1 MVEQLKD
8 YTENMKLSVSSLII
22 LNQPPESKTVLA
34 GLKVLV
40 VESDHDTQ
48 VLHQSFLECH
58 GITVVTASSVAQ
70 ALSLVPIHSP
80 QVVVSSLRLDG
91 EDSYSLMR
99 QIQDLGIGQ
108 SKSQTKLDNL
118 NSSIMPVGI
127 AIDSGHPWSCCPI
140 QSTGYHWYLSKP
152 FCLDELLEILYL
164 IATEFIL

>member
-1 MVEQLKD
+1 MVEELKD
-8 YTENMKLSVSSLII
+8 YTENMKLSVSSLVN

-58 GITVVTASSVAQ
+58 GVTVFTASSVAQ
-70 ALSLVPIHSP
+70 ALSLASIYSP
-80 QVVVSSLRLDG
+80 HVVVSSLRLEG

-108 SKSQTKLDNL
+108 SKSQTKLSNFD
-118 NSSIMPVGI
+118 SWTTPVGI

-140 QSTGYHWYLSKP
+140 QSTGYQWYLSKP
-152 FCLDELLEILYL
+152 FGLDELLEILYL
-164 IATEFIL
+164 IATEFVI